1 MDIYLILK
9 VAGVGILVTVACQ
22 ILTRAGRDEQ
32 ATLVSITGIVIVLLM
47 LVGQIGDLFRTVREV
62 FGL

>member
-1 MDIYLILK
+1 MDISLILK

-47 LVGQIGDLFRTVREV
+47 LVGEIGDLFRTVREV

>member
-1 MDIYLILK
+1 MDISLILK

-62 FGL
+62 FWL

>member
-1 MDIYLILK
+1 MDISLILK

-62 FGL
+62 CGL

>member
-1 MDIYLILK
+1 MDISLILT